1 MSSSDLIS
9 LINILKEETK
19 NYYNLVQKNSK
30 EKIPQKRQIR
40 NKEIEES
47 KNKINIINQ
56 YINKNI
62 KK

>member
-40 NKEIEES
+40 NKGIEES
-47 KNKINIINQ
+47 KN
-56 YINKNI
+56 
-62 KK
+62 